1 MTEQPT
7 GPGGKHVRRPYGQ
20 AWLRF
25 GLPGMAGSAL
35 IAVGALGIGW
45 LPLDTELLASPVVE
59 AMRGSL
65 TGSLA
70 ARCLVFIGLAI
81 LLQAWLVL
89 GTHVLGAGIPLRSLQ
104 GVLALW
110 AAPLLVAPPLFSRD
124 VYSYYVQGRLMDAG
138 SDPTTMGVAGIPGW
152 FQAGA
157 DPMWAEAPTPYGPAW
172 LLIEQGIASFA
183 HPNAY
188 LAGVLFRLSCVA
200 GVVLL
205 AAFVPRLAAAHGVD
219 PGTATWLGVL
229 NPLVLM
235 HFVSGAHND
244 ALMVGLLAA
253 AFWLAACNRCL
264 WAAVLVGGAIAIKP
278 IAVLALPF
286 IGLQWAGPGAAWT
299 TRIRAW
305 LLAALAASSTLAC
318 LFLVADAGTGLLS
331 AAFGTPSGVLTWLS
345 PPTALGQALGYLT
358 TLVGLTSDAS
368 PVVAVLRGVALLGAV
383 AVIGWLLLT
392 PDRRAP
398 LRGAALALG
407 VIVVL
412 GPVIQ
417 PWYLLWFLPL
427 FAAAGLGRRERHVA
441 VFLTAAFTVHGM
453 VESSTTSDNFL
464 DITDGI
470 TFVIAAAIVALV
482 LFASPRERG
491 LILGDSGRMPA

>member
-1 MTEQPT
+1 MTD
-7 GPGGKHVRRPYGQ
+7 RPSAGDRLRDLQ
-20 AWLRF
+20 GRAWLRF

-45 LPLDTELLASPVVE
+45 LPLDTELLGAPVVE
-59 AMRGSL
+59 ALRGSL
-65 TGSLA
+65 TGSLV
-70 ARCLVFIGLAI
+70 ARSLVFVGLAV
-81 LLQAWLVL
+81 LLQAWLLL
-89 GTHVLGAGIPLRSLQ
+89 GTHVLGAGVPLRSLQ
-104 GVLALW
+104 AVLALW
-110 AAPLLVAPPLFSRD
+110 AAPLLLAPPLFSRD
-124 VYSYYVQGRLMDAG
+124 VYSYYVQGRLMDSG

-157 DPMWAEAPTPYGPAW
+157 DPMWAEAPTPYGPGW

-200 GVVLL
+200 GVALL
-205 AAFVPRLAAAHGVD
+205 AACIPALAARHGVD
-219 PGTATWLGVL
+219 PGTAAWLGVL
-229 NPLVLM
+229 NPLIQM

-244 ALMVGLLAA
+244 ALMAGLLAA
-253 AFWLAACNRCL
+253 AFWLATCNRCL

-286 IGLQWAGPGAAWT
+286 IGLLWAGHGAGWGA
-299 TRIRAW
+299 RIRAW
-305 LLAALAASSTLAC
+305 LLATLAAASTLAC
-318 LFLVADAGTGLLS
+318 LFLVADAGTGVLS

-345 PPTALGQALGYLT
+345 PPTAIGQALGYLT
-358 TLVGLTSDAS
+358 SLAGLTADAS
-368 PVVAVLRGVALLGAV
+368 PVVAVVRGVALLAAV
-383 AVIGWLLLT
+383 AIIGWLILT

-398 LRGAALALG
+398 LRGAAMALG

-427 FAAAGLGRRERHVA
+427 FAAAGLSTNERRAA
-441 VFLTAAFTVHGM
+441 VLLTAAFTVHGM

-470 TFVIAAAIVALV
+470 TFVIAIAIVALV

-491 LILGDSGRMPA
+491 LILGDSGRMRV